1 MLRSDIQRELD
12 RAEEYILEKLFG
24 SAENIEISNNLKMIF
39 ALKGIDFNKTVNHYI
54 EVFESFMTNFML
66 ENGFLD
72 VEKLE
77 KVISIKFPILQG
89 LKLPTARLIDFIKE
103 IEKIIPAERIG
114 EIIRK
119 I

>member
-1 MLRSDIQRELD
+1 MSRTEIQRELD

-24 SAENIEISNNLKMIF
+24 SAENIEISNNLKMVL

-77 KVISIKFPILQG
+77 KVISIKIPILQG
-89 LKLPTARLIDFIKE
+89 IKLPAARLIDFIKE
-103 IEKIIPAERIG
+103 IEKTIPFEKIG
-114 EIIRK
+114 AVIRK